1 MAGGVFVYKALAS
14 ATITPASGGTAVSI
28 DTTSSEG
35 GSHTGT
41 ALGSIIIQ
49 EGSVGDIALGIHTLT
64 APDGWNFTNDN
75 VDIAVAGATELTV
88 ANDTIN
94 SADGKTLSFNISATS
109 TTGVATLTFTGI
121 KVHPT
126 GETPITGNITLTSG
140 TITGVDG
147 STNFGTLTSIPGVV
161 TKLAVTTQPTDTIYG
176 SSISDIVIKTQD
188 QFGNNSTS
196 SLGASKTV
204 NVSLSSGTGSLS
216 GTTSGD
222 IGTNDGNG
230 ILTFSDLKIN
240 AVGTG
245 DKLTFAAESLT
256 SAVSDAFDITA
267 KSLTVTGATVT
278 AKTYDGTKNATISGA
293 TLSGVEAGDTVT
305 LGNATTGTFSDADAA
320 TGISVGTAPMTISG
334 DDAGNYTLTQ
344 PTLTGDINKVQ
355 LTIAAPTIT
364 KSKIYDGATTAE
376 VTAGA
381 LTGVVEG
388 EDVDVSAAADYDSEN
403 VGTSKTITVVYTL
416 TGANIIN
423 YLAPTDDTANDGA
436 ITSKQLTIADPTLT
450 TTKVYDKTTTA
461 EVTAGA
467 LTGVVD
473 GDVVTVSVAADYDS
487 ENVGTGK
494 TITIVYT
501 LGGTDAGNYTK
512 PGNGTDATGVI
523 TAKSLTVTGAT
534 VTAKTYDGT
543 KNATISGATL
553 SGVEAGDT
561 VTLGNATTG
570 TFSDADAAT
579 GISVGTAPMTISGDD
594 AGNYTLTQPTLTGD
608 INKVQLTIAAPT
620 ITKSK
625 IYDGATTAEVTAGAL
640 TGVVE
645 GEDVDVSAAAD
656 YDSENVG
663 TSKTITVVY
672 TLTGANIINYLA
684 PTDDTA
690 NDGAIT
696 SKQLTIADPT
706 LTTTKVYDKT
716 TTAEVTAGALTGV
729 VDGDVVT
736 VSVAADYDSENVG
749 TGKTITIVYT
759 LGGTDAGNYTKPGNG
774 TDATG
779 VITAKSVNVTAQTD
793 TKVYNGNNIS
803 SVLPVGGT
811 LIAGD
816 TYTSVGTQTFA
827 DANAGA
833 GKTITPAGAVIN
845 DGNSGNNYSITYVTT
860 TGTITKANPTITW
873 SNPADITAGT
883 ALSDTQ
889 LNATATGVGGGAL
902 DGGFGYNPATGT
914 QLTVAGSQELS
925 VEFTPTNT
933 TNYNTVSA
941 TTSVNII
948 PAAASK
954 LSLSV
959 SPTSLAMGSYTTL
972 TVTIQDAYSNTVT
985 SDNSTVVKLSAD
997 NGGSFPV
1004 GKTQL
1009 TVTSGVATTT
1019 LTKNSDGTSDEIVN
1033 LDAEYYTSTRILA
1046 PTVVVTFTSTV
1057 DVINPIISDVS
1068 ATSTQTT
1075 ASITFQ
1081 SNENGQ
1087 GTVSYNSLGIT
1098 PVAPDYQDIT
1108 AGTPKTITLGN
1119 LTCGTSYNY
1128 SVNVKDSRPNF
1139 ATPIT
1144 GSITTL
1150 SCAGPDVTPPP
1161 VPVISTTATTTDANS
1176 YVITGTVGAD
1186 TPDAHIRTISVYNG
1200 EVLAGTTNVP
1210 IGQTNWT
1217 VYANLN
1223 QDSVNSF
1230 TAVASDPNGNTSSAS
1245 DPVIITEDSD
1255 AGVDTSAPTFVEQN
1269 PTNGSTSVSISP
1281 NLYVS
1286 FNEALDFN
1294 SIGSTTVMLCLLED
1308 TNCSEPVD
1316 IGSPMLTEL
1325 GKVIRLGGP
1334 DLSLEYNESYWIKI
1348 SGVKNLAGLT
1358 ADDYGSVET
1367 SSFTTETAPEEP
1379 SAGLTIDTLLTHTGE
1394 TSGLWSEDGGYGDA
1408 YEWVF
1413 AITLPNDETFF
1424 ALQFEDWTNGL
1435 NIDDNMRYWSEEITT
1450 GVGSSANP
1458 VIINEADTYPDFIEI
1473 TSDNSPW
1480 SVDGGQAGIQTN
1492 IHVQLQ
1498 IPSSTPAGSHSTN
1511 FKVRSEASIPS

>member
-256 SAVSDAFDITA
+256 SAVSDAFD
-267 KSLTVTGATVT
+267 
-278 AKTYDGTKNATISGA
+278 
-293 TLSGVEAGDTVT
+293 
-305 LGNATTGTFSDADAA
+305 
-320 TGISVGTAPMTISG
+320 
-334 DDAGNYTLTQ
+334 
-344 PTLTGDINKVQ
+344 
-355 LTIAAPTIT
+355 
-364 KSKIYDGATTAE
+364 
-376 VTAGA
+376 
-381 LTGVVEG
+381 
-388 EDVDVSAAADYDSEN
+388 
-403 VGTSKTITVVYTL
+403 
-416 TGANIIN
+416 
-423 YLAPTDDTANDGA
+423 
-436 ITSKQLTIADPTLT
+436 
-450 TTKVYDKTTTA
+450 
-461 EVTAGA
+461 
-467 LTGVVD
+467 
-473 GDVVTVSVAADYDS
+473 
-487 ENVGTGK
+487 
-494 TITIVYT
+494 
-501 LGGTDAGNYTK
+501 
-512 PGNGTDATGVI
+512 I

>member
-1 MAGGVFVYKALAS
+1 MKFFQKNKFLKRTLLSLSLILVMAGGVFVYKALAS

-416 TGANIIN
+416 TG
-423 YLAPTDDTANDGA
+423 
-436 ITSKQLTIADPTLT
+436 
-450 TTKVYDKTTTA
+450 V
-461 EVTAGA
+461 
-467 LTGVVD
+467 
-473 GDVVTVSVAADYDS
+473 
-487 ENVGTGK
+487 
-494 TITIVYT
+494 
-501 LGGTDAGNYTK
+501 
-512 PGNGTDATGVI
+512 
-523 TAKSLTVTGAT
+523 
-534 VTAKTYDGT
+534 
-543 KNATISGATL
+543 
-553 SGVEAGDT
+553 
-561 VTLGNATTG
+561 
-570 TFSDADAAT
+570 
-579 GISVGTAPMTISGDD
+579 
-594 AGNYTLTQPTLTGD
+594 
-608 INKVQLTIAAPT
+608 
-620 ITKSK
+620 
-625 IYDGATTAEVTAGAL
+625 
-640 TGVVE
+640 
-645 GEDVDVSAAAD
+645 
-656 YDSENVG
+656 
-663 TSKTITVVY
+663 
-672 TLTGANIINYLA
+672 NIINYLA